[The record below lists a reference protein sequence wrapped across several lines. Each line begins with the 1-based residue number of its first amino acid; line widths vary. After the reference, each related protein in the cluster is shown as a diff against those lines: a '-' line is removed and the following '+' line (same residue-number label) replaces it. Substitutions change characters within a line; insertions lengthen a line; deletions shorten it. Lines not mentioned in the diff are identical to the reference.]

1 MLWRGVS
8 LLAFTLWAGSVFSQ
22 GSGPLSEL
30 DLLIQQALES
40 NREILAAQQRVA
52 EARSLLRQAGVRP
65 VPTVEVN
72 TASGKPFGTQG
83 EEEYTVGYFHPIETG
98 GKRPKRVLVAE
109 KGLELAEAELAERS
123 RQLVYDIKSRYIEAV
138 ANKRKVEAM
147 DRIAAVN
154 RDSYRLVEARVES
167 GDAAP
172 LERQLL
178 FVELNRTQAERVSAA
193 GQAEASEVD
202 LWKAAAVGS
211 RDPVMLPVSHR
222 LNPVSTS
229 IDELQRRALDK
240 SPDLRA
246 ARALEAESKAELQLV
261 EAQGRPDLTLSAQ
274 YARRYAQFE
283 DPIRMTASGS
293 PLLLQDRDN
302 ILTVGVSIPIQTR
315 KRNLGNIEAAA
326 ARESAARLRRQHL
339 ERTIPLEVEAA
350 WKRYQSAEKVVH
362 VLSRGV
368 LDEAERNLKIIRQAY
383 NLGQLRLLDVLN
395 EQGRLL
401 ETELSYV
408 NAETELA
415 RSRAELERAV
425 GGDVK

>member
-8 LLAFTLWAGSVFSQ
+8 LLAFTLWAGSVFGQ

-30 DLLIQQALES
+30 DQLIQQALES
-40 NREILAAQQRVA
+40 NREILAARQRVA

-65 VPTVEVN
+65 APTVEAN
-72 TASGKPFGTQG
+72 AASGRPLGTQG

-154 RDSYRLVEARVES
+154 RDSYRLVEARVER

-178 FVELNRTQAERVSAA
+178 FVELNRIEAERASAA
-193 GQAEASEVD
+193 GQAEASE
-202 LWKAAAVGS
+202 
-211 RDPVMLPVSHR
+211 
-222 LNPVSTS
+222 
-229 IDELQRRALDK
+229 
-240 SPDLRA
+240 
-246 ARALEAESKAELQLV
+246 AEISAELQLA

-302 ILTVGVSIPIQTR
+302 ILTVGVSIPLQTR

-350 WKRYQSAEKVVH
+350 WKRYQSAAKTVQI
-362 VLSRGV
+362 LSRGI

-395 EQGRLL
+395 EQRRLI
-401 ETELSYV
+401 ETKLSYV
-408 NAETELA
+408 NAETELGQT
-415 RSRAELERAV
+415 RAELERAV

>member
-22 GSGPLSEL
+22 GSGLLSEL
-30 DLLIQQALES
+30 DQLIQQALES
-40 NREILAAQQRVA
+40 NREILAARQRAA

-72 TASGKPFGTQG
+72 AASGKPLATQG

-98 GKRPKRVLVAE
+98 GKRSRRVLVAE
-109 KGLELAEAELAERS
+109 KGLELAEAQLAERS
-123 RQLVYDIKSRYIEAV
+123 RQLVHDIKSRYIEAV

-147 DRIAAVN
+147 DSIAALN
-154 RDSYRLVEARVES
+154 RDSYRLVEARVGH

-178 FVELNRTQAERVSAA
+178 FVELNRAEAELASAA
-193 GQAEASEVD
+193 GQAEASE
-202 LWKAAAVGS
+202 LELRKAAAVES
-211 RDPVMLPVSHR
+211 SEPMMLPVSHR

-229 IDELQRRALDK
+229 FDALQRRALDTR
-240 SPDLRA
+240 PDLKA
-246 ARALEAESKAELQLV
+246 ARTLEAEISAELQLA

-302 ILTVGVSIPIQTR
+302 ILTVGVSIPILTR

-350 WKRYQSAEKVVH
+350 WKRYQSAEKTVQI
-362 VLSRGV
+362 LSRGV
-368 LDEAERNLKIIRQAY
+368 LDEAEQNLKIIRQAY
-383 NLGQLRLLDVLN
+383 DLGQLRLFDVLN
-395 EQGRLL
+395 EQRRHL
-401 ETELSYV
+401 ETKLSYV

-415 RSRAELERAV
+415 RSRAELELSV
-425 GGDVK
+425 GGDLK